1 MSRKLRALP
10 AIVVLSF
17 ALSAAACA
25 NAVGPS
31 ETQSTDTSGPNV
43 ARSADTSGPNVSRSA
58 DTSGP
63 NVSRNGAAISR

>member
-17 ALSAAACA
+17 AFSAAACA
-25 NAVGPS
+25 NAVGPR
-31 ETQSTDTSGPNV
+31 ETQTADTSGPNV
-43 ARSADTSGPNVSRSA
+43 ARAA

-63 NVSRNGAAISR
+63 NVSRNGASISR